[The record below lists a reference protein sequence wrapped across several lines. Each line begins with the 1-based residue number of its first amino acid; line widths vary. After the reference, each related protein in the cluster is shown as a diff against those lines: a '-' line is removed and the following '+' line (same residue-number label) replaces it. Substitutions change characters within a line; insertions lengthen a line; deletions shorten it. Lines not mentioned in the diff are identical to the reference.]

1 MEIDETV
8 TLEPVLKRH
17 ALMFTTPTC
26 GACQLIK
33 NYLKHIVDVDVE
45 EIMLDDKTR
54 DRFKEHGVVSA
65 PTIIFYTNGK
75 ETARTEGFLSQG
87 RFMDNYFLIKE
98 L

>member
-1 MEIDETV
+1 
-8 TLEPVLKRH
+8 
-17 ALMFTTPTC
+17 
-26 GACQLIK
+26 
-33 NYLKHIVDVDVE
+33 
-45 EIMLDDKTR
+45 MLDDNTR
-54 DRFKEHGVVSA
+54 DKFKEHGVVSA